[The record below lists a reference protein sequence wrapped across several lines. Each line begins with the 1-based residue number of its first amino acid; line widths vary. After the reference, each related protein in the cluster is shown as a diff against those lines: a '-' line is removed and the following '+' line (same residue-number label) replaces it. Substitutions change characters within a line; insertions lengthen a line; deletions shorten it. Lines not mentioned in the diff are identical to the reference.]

1 MLISFEN
8 NHCYEQFIDM
18 LIHNQTRDSIN
29 NVKSNNIFPEQSEKN
44 IKPISTQSTSQ
55 MCFGPLGMEHGHISD
70 EHISASS
77 AFDYKSVG
85 PHNAR

>member
-1 MLISFEN
+1 MPLFVN
-8 NHCYEQFIDM
+8 RFYEQFIDI
-18 LIHNQTRDSIN
+18 LVHLHTRDSIN
-29 NVKSNNIFPEQSEKN
+29 NVKTNNIFSEQSKQN
-44 IKPISTQSTSQ
+44 IKPASTQSTPQ